1 MKKLALVLAIAAAS
15 VGFADA
21 ASFSG
26 GRAIGAR
33 STISAPRAPTPTA
46 PTVSAPYSAPA
57 PAASTG
63 GSALGTFAAAAGGAA
78 VGSVVGNALSGGHES
93 TTVINSA
100 PAPVVSAPVAQ
111 AAAPIVPSPVVYQA
125 PAPVSTWRWFG
136 QTLGLLAWLALL
148 GGAAYGAYRLYSWSK
163 RKREIDVGGF
173 SPAVFFLDVQHELAV
188 GDLEKLR
195 VKLTPEMLKMAEGLI
210 RGGTYVCGIER
221 VSYECIH
228 NDGLMME
235 IRYQAEDRLDGEKID
250 EIWMLK
256 WINGH
261 WMLAGITPTV

>member
-1 MKKLALVLAIAAAS
+1 M
-15 VGFADA
+15 
-21 ASFSG
+21 
-26 GRAIGAR
+26 
-33 STISAPRAPTPTA
+33 
-46 PTVSAPYSAPA
+46 
-57 PAASTG
+57 
-63 GSALGTFAAAAGGAA
+63 
-78 VGSVVGNALSGGHES
+78 
-93 TTVINSA
+93 
-100 PAPVVSAPVAQ
+100 
-111 AAAPIVPSPVVYQA
+111 
-125 PAPVSTWRWFG
+125 
-136 QTLGLLAWLALL
+136 
-148 GGAAYGAYRLYSWSK
+148 YSWSK

-195 VKLTPEMLKMAEGLI
+195 VKLTHEMLKMAEGLI